1 MDKNLKREKEVSK
14 LLKDIT
20 KNETST
26 AFVDNGVDTSD
37 YLLVKGEN
45 ASLRMQ
51 IENLENE
58 IKELNCKFSTASK
71 ELELLRE
78 KTKHN
83 ARNAGRKKMYKTDK
97 FKRFVE
103 LYERNISLKDISNR
117 MNISMRSAYYYQKE
131 YKIYKTFEESK
142 KQGY

>member
-14 LLKDIT
+14 LLKDIS

-51 IENLENE
+51 IKNLENE
-58 IKELNCKFSTASK
+58 IKELNCKLSTASK

-97 FKRFVE
+97 FKRFVK
-103 LYERNISLKDISNR
+103 LYEKDISLKDISNR